1 MKRLADYRKDAREAL
16 MYALG
21 GRGCFVRVT
30 REGPIFLTDAARRTQ
45 APDALV
51 RALEAAG
58 FRPAGRRG
66 GMLLFGLP
74 DAAYAIPEGA
84 EANTGPWNQTAWR
97 RQSLCR
103 QLLLFRQ
110 PGGPVEAQGRP
121 LVDAMLRFLTGAGT
135 LEFFLQQAAAAQ
147 RQGLRGALY
156 LCGLYLSN
164 DLAGD
169 GIGAPE
175 GANATG
181 RFWIDGSGEI
191 KPPTDSQGG

>member
-1 MKRLADYRKDAREAL
+1 MKRLADYRNEAREAL
-16 MYALG
+16 IPALG

-30 REGPIFLTDAARRTQ
+30 REGPLFLTDAPRRTET
-45 APDALV
+45 PEALN

-58 FRPAGRRG
+58 FRPAGGRE
-66 GMLLFGLP
+66 GMLHFGLP
-74 DAAYAIPEGA
+74 DAAYAIPEDAAPNAGL
-84 EANTGPWNQTAWR
+84 WNQAAWR

-121 LVDAMLRFLTGAGT
+121 LVDGMLRFLAGVGT
-135 LEFFLQQAAAAQ
+135 LEGFLQQAAAAQ
-147 RQGLRGALY
+147 RRAHRRALY
-156 LCGLYLSN
+156 LCGLYLLN

-169 GIGAPE
+169 GIGVPA

-181 RFWIDGSGEI
+181 LFGIDGSGEI
-191 KPPTDSQGG
+191 KPPTDS